1 MSEFVADLNY
11 TASTCKYILQSCCLL
26 LQYRVHFS
34 SQMPTMSS
42 CIFHVRIRYLMA
54 TMTGRVGSSVVD
66 REQWSRP
73 DKTIP
78 SIRLSR
84 INKSLSWIE
93 QCGRCRCGLYLFV
106 QYNDVFVFLVEKKKQ
121 LQTSYYRIG

>member
-1 MSEFVADLNY
+1 
-11 TASTCKYILQSCCLL
+11 
-26 LQYRVHFS
+26 
-34 SQMPTMSS
+34 
-42 CIFHVRIRYLMA
+42 
-54 TMTGRVGSSVVD
+54 MTGRLGSSVVD

-78 SIRLSR
+78 SISLSP

-93 QCGRCRCGLYLFV
+93 QRGRCRCGLYLFV

-121 LQTSYYRIG
+121 LETSYYRIG

>member
-11 TASTCKYILQSCCLL
+11 TASTCKYILLSCCL

-54 TMTGRVGSSVVD
+54 IMTGRVGNSVVD

-78 SIRLSR
+78 SIRLSL

-93 QCGRCRCGLYLFV
+93 KRGRCRCGLYLFV

-121 LQTSYYRIG
+121 LETSCYQIG